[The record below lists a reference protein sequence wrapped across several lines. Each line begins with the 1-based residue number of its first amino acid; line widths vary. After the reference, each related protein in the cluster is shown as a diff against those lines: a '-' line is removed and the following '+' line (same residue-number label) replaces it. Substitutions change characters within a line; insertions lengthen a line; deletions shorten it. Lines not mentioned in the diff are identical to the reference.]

1 MSERRYRVLTAQEA
15 ADLTLLGVSDI
26 EVYNRDED
34 GWHCSNVVDRV
45 TDKISADRWVEIN
58 ARVKGRRWRVE
69 EE

>member
-1 MSERRYRVLTAQEA
+1 MSERYRIITAQEA
-15 ADLTLLGVSDI
+15 ADLTLLGVTGI

-45 TDKISADRWVEIN
+45 TDKISADGWVKIN
-58 ARVKGRRWRVE
+58 AQVKGRRWRVE